1 MARNAS
7 KKARASKRVMQT
19 DVPRVS
25 LEQALRVPLAIAEN
39 YASEPTRPID
49 VALALSMTPTSGGF
63 RTLCGAAIGYGL
75 TEGGPNASQ
84 ISLTELGR
92 KIASPLAE
100 GEDSAAKR
108 DAVLVPTVERQFLE
122 RYDGSPIPPENI
134 ALNVLESLG
143 VPRNA
148 TKRVHKIIEDN
159 ASQVGYVKEI
169 KGKRYID
176 LGPPSPIAEQPAVED
191 DLEHEEETPALLSS
205 DHQDEI
211 SELDERGNGRARQ
224 ANRKV
229 FISHGRNRRIV
240 DQLKQILAF
249 GDFEPVVSVDR
260 ESSSKPVPKKVLDD
274 MRACSAGII
283 HLSPEPPLPESENGE
298 IGEGLR
304 ILNQNVL
311 IEIGAAMALF
321 DDRFILLVEN
331 ETELPSNLQ
340 GLYEVR
346 YSGDELAFDS
356 IMKVLNAVKSVNNS
370 Q

>member
-1 MARNAS
+1 M
-7 KKARASKRVMQT
+7 
-19 DVPRVS
+19 
-25 LEQALRVPLAIAEN
+25 
-39 YASEPTRPID
+39 
-49 VALALSMTPTSGGF
+49 
-63 RTLCGAAIGYGL
+63 GY
-75 TEGGPNASQ
+75 
-84 ISLTELGR
+84 
-92 KIASPLAE
+92 
-100 GEDSAAKR
+100 
-108 DAVLVPTVERQFLE
+108 F
-122 RYDGSPIPPENI
+122 
-134 ALNVLESLG
+134 
-143 VPRNA
+143 
-148 TKRVHKIIEDN
+148 
-159 ASQVGYVKEI
+159 KEI
-169 KGKRYID
+169 KGKEFVDLNPVAMSDQAMGLADSSGGEAKDDLVDFASTEDSID
-176 LGPPSPIAEQPAVED
+176 PIESIDPVESPASRKKVED
-191 DLEHEEETPALLSS
+191 VTP
-205 DHQDEI
+205 
-211 SELDERGNGRARQ
+211 
-224 ANRKV
+224 NRKV
-229 FISHGRNRRIV
+229 FISHGKNRRIV

-298 IGEGLR
+298 IGAGVR

-356 IMKVLNAVKSVNNS
+356 IMKVLNAVKSVNSS